1 MHWTHVMSAFV
12 LKRFADL
19 VGEGVKIAKGF
30 KEVHV
35 NAMVRQVS
43 EFFGL
48 DVTKT
53 QVYKH
58 LCKWRQRWVRVCKL
72 KDLSGALW
80 DKDTCCIVLDEE
92 HLVGHCKVISYHFS
106 LDTLFFNSI

>member
-12 LKRFADL
+12 LKQFADL
-19 VGEGVKIAKGF
+19 VGEGVKTAKGF

-35 NAMVRQVS
+35 NAVVKQVS

-53 QVYKH
+53 QVSKH
-58 LCKWRQRWVRVCKL
+58 LCKWRQ
-72 KDLSGALW
+72 SGLEFA
-80 DKDTCCIVLDEE
+80 
-92 HLVGHCKVISYHFS
+92 S
-106 LDTLFFNSI
+106 LRT

>member
-19 VGEGVKIAKGF
+19 VGEGVKTAKGF

-35 NAMVRQVS
+35 NVVVRQVS

-58 LCKWRQRWVRVCKL
+58 LCKWHQRWVRVCKL